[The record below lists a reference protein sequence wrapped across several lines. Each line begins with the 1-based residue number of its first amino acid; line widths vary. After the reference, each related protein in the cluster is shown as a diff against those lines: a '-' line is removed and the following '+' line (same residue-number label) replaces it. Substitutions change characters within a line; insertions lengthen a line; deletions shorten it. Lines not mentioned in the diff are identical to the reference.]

1 MNILI
6 IGYCKLDD
14 GFLYASRALENL
26 NYTIFFFPYFNYIL
40 DEIPNKDDILN
51 EFIHTNNIEIC
62 LWWNN
67 SIQSQTFEQIISKPR
82 NLNQSQCTNQQKD
95 KYNTPIKHYFFN
107 WDPFLYNYEKYNAD
121 IWKERIEE
129 RKKIYP
135 LLDHVFS
142 CFEKEINYF
151 KSYLLISYLPPG
163 FDKTVSYFKDDPLF
177 ECDISIVCTNLYDYK
192 AEFPE
197 DATNITR
204 SKIVNKLYE
213 NRDKIKFHIYGPE
226 KFKDQF
232 PDCYK
237 GFISYKDCYKV
248 FSNSKINLS
257 IHPMVN
263 ELNSLNSTKEYFSER
278 VPQILGCKGLLMT
291 NSYFTNILKNKVDYV
306 YIDKNKDINI
316 DILDI
321 VKYIIDPQNKE
332 ECDKIREN
340 GYQKALLH
348 YQWNSWANGIHE
360 VIEDSR
366 SY

>member
-1 MNILI
+1 MNLLI

-14 GFLYASRALENL
+14 GFLYASRALEKL

-40 DEIPNKDDILN
+40 DKIPNKDDILN
-51 EFIHTNNIEIC
+51 EFIHTNNIELC

-67 SIQSQTFEQIISKPR
+67 SIQSTTFDRIINNPNITSRPV
-82 NLNQSQCTNQQKD
+82 
-95 KYNTPIKHYFFN
+95 IKHYLFN
-107 WDPFLYNYEKYNAD
+107 WDPFLYNYDKYNAI
-121 IWKERIEE
+121 IWKDRIEE

-142 CFEKEINYF
+142 CFEKEVNYF
-151 KSYLLISYLPPG
+151 KSYLKISYLPPG
-163 FDKTVSYFKDDPLF
+163 FDKTISYYHQDITFS
-177 ECDISIVCTNLYDYK
+177 CDVSIVCTNLYDYN

-197 DATNITR
+197 ESTNITR
-204 SKIVNKLYE
+204 SEIVHKLYE
-213 NRDKIKFHIYGPE
+213 NRNIIKFHIYGPE
-226 KFKDQF
+226 KFKTQF
-232 PDCYK
+232 PECYK

-263 ELNSLNSTKEYFSER
+263 ELNSINSTKEYFSER

-291 NSYFTNILKNKVDYV
+291 NSYFTNIIKDKIDYV
-306 YIDKNKDINI
+306 YIDKHTDNTVDFI
-316 DILDI
+316 DVI
-321 VKYIIDPQNKE
+321 KYIIDPLNKE

-340 GYQKALLH
+340 GYQKALLY
-348 YQWNSWANGIHE
+348 YQWNKWANCIHE
-360 VIEDSR
+360 VIENSR